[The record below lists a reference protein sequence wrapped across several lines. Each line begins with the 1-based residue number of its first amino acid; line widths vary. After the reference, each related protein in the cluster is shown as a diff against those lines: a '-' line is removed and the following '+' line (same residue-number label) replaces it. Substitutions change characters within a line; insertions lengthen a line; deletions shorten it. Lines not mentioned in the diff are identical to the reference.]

1 MISQGRPQEAKPHI
15 EKAIELDPLN
25 SFYQGFYAYELGQT
39 RRYDDAIAQARK
51 TLGMAE
57 PFDVTFLHEVV
68 WRALHQK
75 RMYQEAL
82 AEAKAIF
89 AANPE
94 IVEALSRGYAEGGYS
109 EANRRAAEKL
119 AARAK
124 LSFWERE
131 NVAILHAFAGQKA
144 RALDWLEKGY
154 ETHHA
159 MMSFIGIDP
168 HWDGLRSEPRFD
180 ELLRKLNL
188 PQSHTKVR
196 GQ

>member
-1 MISQGRPQEAKPHI
+1 M
-15 EKAIELDPLN
+15 
-25 SFYQGFYAYELGQT
+25 YE
-39 RRYDDAIAQARK
+39 D
-51 TLGMAE
+51 
-57 PFDVTFLHEVV
+57 
-68 WRALHQK
+68 
-75 RMYQEAL
+75 AL

-89 AANPE
+89 AADPE
-94 IVEALSRGYAEGGYS
+94 IVDALSRGYAEGGYV

-119 AARAK
+119 AGRPK

-131 NVAILHAFAGQKA
+131 NVAILYAFAGQNA
-144 RALDWLEKGY
+144 RALDWLARGY
-154 ETHHA
+154 EIHHS

-168 HWDGLRSEPRFD
+168 HWDGLRSEPRFL